1 MTARFTDLA
10 LGGRGRA
17 PAPKLTQP
25 QPPGCRTSPIRQG
38 IGVGGPYFGC
48 GVAAARTGD
57 AGCWQVT
64 AVIAPSAQAVP
75 AIRDTT
81 TR

>member
-1 MTARFTDLA
+1 MIAGGGLA
-10 LGGRGRA
+10 TR
-17 PAPKLTQP
+17 TQP
-25 QPPGCRTSPIRQG
+25 QPPGRRTIPIRQG

-57 AGCWQVT
+57 TGCWQVT

>member
-1 MTARFTDLA
+1 MSAGLVIAGGGLA
-10 LGGRGRA
+10 TR
-17 PAPKLTQP
+17 TQP
-25 QPPGCRTSPIRQG
+25 QPPGRCTIPIRHG

-64 AVIAPSAQAVP
+64 AVIAPSTQAVP